1 MIGDLSTFLIF
12 TLVTA
17 ITPGP
22 NNISTL
28 SFSASRG
35 YVGVIPYMVGIM
47 CGVFA
52 VQMVMAL
59 ALLSVSSTSFAEFLE
74 WLRYVGV
81 AYILYLAYKT
91 LQMNVNWSSDAEMAK
106 PKFRDGFLFQAVN
119 PKMYCYT
126 ITILTTFVNYDC
138 VRISQLFTLCL
149 FLAVVTYASLS
160 VWAGT
165 GAMLKRLLQND
176 LYRKIFALAMA
187 LSLLY
192 TAYKIFIP

>member
-17 ITPGP
+17 VTPGP

-28 SFSASRG
+28 GFSASDG
-35 YVGVIPYMVGIM
+35 YKGVISYMLGIT

-52 VQMVMAL
+52 VQMVMAV

-91 LQMNVNWSSDAEMAK
+91 LQMNVTWSSDTAAAK

-126 ITILTTFVNYDC
+126 ITILTTFVNYEG
-138 VRISQLFTLCL
+138 VSISQLMLLCL
-149 FLAVVTYASLS
+149 FLALVTYASLS
-160 VWAGT
+160 VWGVA

-176 LYRKIFALAMA
+176 TYRRIFGVLMA
-187 LSLLY
+187 ISLLY
-192 TAYKIFIP
+192 TAYKIFIQ